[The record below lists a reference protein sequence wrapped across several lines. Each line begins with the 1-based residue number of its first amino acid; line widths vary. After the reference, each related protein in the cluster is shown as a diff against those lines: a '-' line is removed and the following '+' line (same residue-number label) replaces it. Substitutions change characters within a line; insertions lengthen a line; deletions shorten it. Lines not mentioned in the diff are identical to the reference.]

1 MKPDKTQVQIVQLKC
16 NTPAF
21 HVMKN
26 DLAASNCQLNN
37 LFLKAI
43 AFVYHFNN
51 SPKISKNRFF
61 DFVFCF
67 LEVVREELREKHLG
81 VGGVVSASVV
91 VTR

>member
-61 DFVFCF
+61 FFF

-81 VGGVVSASVV
+81 VGDVVSASVV